1 MFCLP
6 LDRQATYPAPSNSVV
21 RVNSSVN
28 IRRARFWIVAV
39 AAFTLLIIGGVP
51 DGEAASGPL
60 LSGLHGR
67 HPLSEVQSGRLLI
80 GELRCA
86 ACHEGMDADNL
97 KQAPDLAHVGS
108 RLTADFVRR
117 FIANPAVAQPGTT
130 MPDVLVGL
138 SSEQRDEA
146 VESITAY
153 LMALQSEP
161 SGDLPVV
168 KPDMEAGRRVF
179 HTVGCVACH
188 SPRDETGKEVFRDGV
203 IPLDHV
209 PGKFQPGALAAFLR
223 EPLKIRPSGRM
234 PDLKLTRDEAAVLA
248 VFLEGNTLDRRDNPP
263 LDAARIEAGRR
274 AFQQFNCT
282 ACHQPESEKLPPPM
296 MGPVLG
302 ALDFSRGCL
311 SADPGAAPNFHLSA
325 SQRQAIRQ
333 ALEAPVVPLPAAD
346 RLNLHLTRL
355 NCIACHSRDDHGGVR
370 PELDGYFRTTEESLG
385 DQARIPPPLTLV
397 GAKLRP
403 EWLRGVLHDGLTVR
417 PYMLTRMPLFGEAG
431 LAGLAELF
439 EEVDVLPPK
448 ELPAPDQE
456 SDREVRDAALKL
468 LGDQGLACIS
478 CHNYNGK
485 ESPGFKGLDL
495 MTSHQR
501 LQPAWFYKFMISPAT
516 YRPGIIMPTYWPD
529 GQAVQTEVLG
539 GDTDRQLAALWHKFS
554 LGRTARD
561 PSGLRSQPSILEVA
575 NEVRTYRGR
584 SRVAGYRGI
593 AVGFPEGL
601 HYAFNAQNGALAALW
616 QGGFIQV
623 ARQSQGAG
631 DFNPASRPVQLP
643 QDVAFLQLPDADTPW
658 PLRPRTSEE
667 LPVNPDPLYPR
678 NHGYAFVG
686 YRLDDAQIPTFQY
699 RCGPIRIDDRL
710 VVVESDGV
718 NTLQRVFTFLAPEAQ
733 AVWFRAQ
740 VGKITHE
747 AEHTFSTPEV
757 RITFSPATA
766 VLRPFAS
773 DDGEQRELLI
783 QLPLP
788 AGQSIFSLSYEL
800 LR

>member
-1 MFCLP
+1 M
-6 LDRQATYPAPSNSVV
+6 
-21 RVNSSVN
+21 
-28 IRRARFWIVAV
+28 
-39 AAFTLLIIGGVP
+39 AAFALLLTSGIRDAG
-51 DGEAASGPL
+51 AASGPIL
-60 LSGLHGR
+60 PGLQGR
-67 HPLSEVQSGRLLI
+67 LALNEVQSGRLLI

-86 ACHEGMDADNL
+86 ACHAGLAADPM
-97 KQAPDLAHVGS
+97 KETPELANVGS

-117 FIANPAVAQPGTT
+117 FIASPSTAQPGTT
-130 MPDVLVGL
+130 MPDVLGAL
-138 SSEQRDEA
+138 STEQRDET
-146 VESITAY
+146 VESLTAY
-153 LMALQSEP
+153 LMSLPGELA
-161 SGDLPVV
+161 GDLPAAE
-168 KPDMEAGRRVF
+168 PDAEAGRRVF

-188 SPRDETGKEVFRDGV
+188 SPRDETGRESLREDV

-223 EPLKIRPSGRM
+223 EPLNVRPAGRM
-234 PDLKLTRDEAAVLA
+234 PDLKLTRDEAARLA
-248 VFLEGNTLDRRDNPP
+248 GFLGGGTAGRRDHPSWEA
-263 LDAARIEAGRR
+263 DRIEAGRR
-274 AFQQFNCT
+274 AFQQLNCT
-282 ACHQPESEKLPPPM
+282 ACHQPEKERTMPAATRPARD
-296 MGPVLG
+296 
-302 ALDFSRGCL
+302 ALDLSRGCL
-311 SADPGAAPNFHLSA
+311 SADPGAAPDFHLSV
-325 SQRQAIRQ
+325 SQRQAIRR

-346 RLNLHLTRL
+346 RLHLHLARL
-355 NCIACHSRDDHGGVR
+355 NCLACHSRDDRGGIR
-370 PELDGYFRTTEESLG
+370 PELDAYFRTTEESLG
-385 DQARIPPPLTLV
+385 DLARIPPPLTLV

-403 EWLRGVLHDGLTVR
+403 EWLRGVLYDGLTVR
-417 PYMLTRMPLFGEAG
+417 PYMLTRMPLFGDAG

-516 YRPGIIMPTYWPD
+516 YRPGIIMPAYWPD

-561 PSGLRSQPSILEVA
+561 PSGLRSQPSMLEVA
-575 NEVRTYRGR
+575 GAVRTYRGR

-643 QDVAFLQLPDADTPW
+643 QDVAFLQLPDAGTPW

-667 LPVNPDPLYPR
+667 QPVNPDPLYPR
-678 NHGYAFVG
+678 NHGYVFLG
-686 YRLDDAQIPTFQY
+686 YSLDDAQIPTFQY
-699 RCGPIRIDDRL
+699 RCGPVRIDDRSA
-710 VVVESDGV
+710 VDNV
-718 NTLQRVFTFLAPEAQ
+718 NGAHSLQRVFTFSTPEAQ
-733 AVWFRAQ
+733 TVWFRAL
-740 VGKITHE
+740 VGEITRE
-747 AEHTFSTPEV
+747 AEHRFSAAGVRVTFA
-757 RITFSPATA
+757 PATT
-766 VLRPFAS
+766 VVRSFAA
-773 DDGEQRELLI
+773 DDGEQRELLLK
-783 QLPLP
+783 LPLP
-788 AGQSIFSLSYEL
+788 AGQSTFSLTYEL